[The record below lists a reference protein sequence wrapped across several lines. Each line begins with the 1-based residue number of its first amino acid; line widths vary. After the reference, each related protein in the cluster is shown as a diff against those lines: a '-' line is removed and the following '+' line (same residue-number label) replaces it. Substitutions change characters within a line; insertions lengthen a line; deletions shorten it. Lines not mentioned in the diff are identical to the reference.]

1 MSNMHKFL
9 VTLKVDDRVIA
20 TRELTVDQYNE
31 SIVNSLRLNTLMKD
45 MVDLISASLKEK
57 DIDRIWA
64 QKNRYES

>member
-1 MSNMHKFL
+1 MPNEHKFL

-31 SIVNSLRLNTLMKD
+31 SIVNSLRLNILMKD
-45 MVDLISASLKEK
+45 MVDLIGAALKEK